1 MAAPAPAEEALRA
14 DEVDEVAPGAA
25 AGEPELELPELR
37 SVGPVDSSS
46 ESDQV
51 DCTDDEPAIAPA
63 PAELTAATSTAD
75 AAQRERPKTPA
86 EVVMEGVITASVLA
100 VTGEAE
106 EEACLA
112 AEAKENAPRQ
122 AGAGVLVAFEP
133 PPSQLPPPDQSSG
146 VAGII
151 GQLNMALAKNLHRII
166 DTFRE
171 FDEDESG
178 KINKREFRLALQKLG
193 IVAHKSASDL
203 TFDLFDKDRSGT
215 IEYEELNTLLRR
227 LPDST
232 DEPAIAAAPAELTAA
247 TYKADAAE
255 RERPKTPAEAVV
267 EGVIAAGVLAVTTER
282 PKTPAEVVMEGVIAA
297 SVLAV
302 TGEAL
307 PDSAD
312 EPAIAAAA
320 AELTAATSTNDEPA
334 VVVAGAKENV
344 VLLKAVLLEDEDGKE
359 KLGQRIH
366 REVAI
371 FQDWNENQLA
381 EAGFTPEE
389 QAHINDIEPPNPTR
403 RQLFGSNSQALTTPQ
418 RKYLASSSTE
428 DDAEFM
434 RGDVKG
440 AADMDKA
447 GTPPRRR
454 SWLRWLWPGR
464 SKAGRVGDAGAQAEA
479 QAGTQK
485 VESEPDEELA
495 DGWQAEMLDD
505 GRIFYWSAKTEET
518 SWVRPSKPKPPEP
531 PEPPKLVGRIGRK
544 LALLH
549 RLKKNANSG
558 ASRIKVKLERDWHE
572 LRSITLLDVGR
583 WASYLFTTL
592 SHPFRSMFLA
602 CSVGLLGI
610 LCVPVL
616 LLLLPVRRFRPTW
629 WYSITNPLFA
639 QLWATFI
646 VAFEVFGGLRI
657 SFFGEEPMPGEKLVI
672 IANHHSSC
680 DWLVLLGLAA
690 RFRALE
696 GTRFVAETPTSNI
709 PFFKTM
715 LWLQQTGTS
724 SDFIATSRDLGEH
737 SRSLWMCLFP
747 ENNKVLPDA
756 SPSTARTWTWRR
768 RGSSQRVQPQ
778 DESPKS
784 PGSPESVPPPTLS
797 VKCPPGFGAG
807 HTVTVE
813 DPSTGKEWQVTVPVG
828 IAPGQTFEWKIP
840 QSESPKPP
848 KKRFWDLWTN
858 EDAAA
863 AADRLFKELDA
874 DGSGKISR
882 SELELCMR
890 EIYGKPLEAD
900 VLDKMIADF
909 DVDGDGEID
918 LLEFRIMMRACEK
931 EAEASKEAMTK
942 LKERAHAADLV
953 EKLRRVLLKKGL
965 FRVFETFRK
974 IDVDG
979 SGEIEVD
986 EFSDAMRLL
995 GLRLSDE
1002 DVDLLFRQI
1011 DADGSGTIEYRELN
1025 KLLRHGEDAPKG
1037 EISVASPSPKRK
1049 ETSPKRTSTLTY
1061 QHLSQPRAKILQDVL
1076 QGARPPLLHA
1086 FDMTLA
1092 YYDSDTGKPAT
1103 LWDGLFGT
1111 VSVDVLMRRIRLP
1124 KGPVVPNSV
1133 GTLKVTILHA
1143 TNLLSADSNGKSDPY
1158 VVVKAGGMAQK
1169 TKHVLET
1176 LDPVWNKTLE
1186 FQGKLETFLARPL
1199 HLKLFDMDV
1208 FSADDPL
1215 GEVKVSLDYLILGG
1229 QQDFVER
1236 VQPVNG
1242 TLDPSQGTLKVTIKH
1257 ANGLMAADSNGLS
1270 DPYVA
1275 VHAGGITKKSKVIP
1289 KTLDPTWNVT
1299 WELQGK
1305 LEVFLSEPMHI
1316 EIFDKDPFISDKS
1329 LKLYD
1334 DPLGDVRIPLDDIIA
1349 RGGLREMTEPLGVP
1363 EGAQEEMKEGQGTVS
1378 FEVEWISGQGTIY
1391 FSAEWLPSEGLSH
1404 SSKQNDIAVWL
1415 EDIWAEKD
1423 KALHAWKRDPACWF
1437 ERAGFQ
1443 HAWLRLCPMLV
1454 GMICYL
1460 TPYLVLAAAIVTG
1473 IMIGTGVGIS

>member
-25 AGEPELELPELR
+25 AGEPEPELPELR

-51 DCTDDEPAIAPA
+51 DCTNDEPAIAAA

-75 AAQRERPKTPA
+75 AVESERPKTPAEAVVEGVIAASVLAVTGEAEEEASKAAETKENAPRQAGAGVLVAFEPPRSQLPPPDQTSSVAGIIGQLKMALAMNLPRIIDTFREIDEDQSGKINKRGFRLALQKLGIVAHKSTCDLTFDSLDNDRSGTIEYEELKTHLRLLPDLTDEPAIAAAPAELTAATSTADAVESERPKTPAEAVVEGVIAASAMAVTAERPKTPA

-100 VTGEAE
+100 VTGEA
-106 EEACLA
+106 
-112 AEAKENAPRQ
+112 
-122 AGAGVLVAFEP
+122 
-133 PPSQLPPPDQSSG
+133 
-146 VAGII
+146 
-151 GQLNMALAKNLHRII
+151 
-166 DTFRE
+166 
-171 FDEDESG
+171 
-178 KINKREFRLALQKLG
+178 LQ
-193 IVAHKSASDL
+193 
-203 TFDLFDKDRSGT
+203 
-215 IEYEELNTLLRR
+215 
-227 LPDST
+227 
-232 DEPAIAAAPAELTAA
+232 
-247 TYKADAAE
+247 
-255 RERPKTPAEAVV
+255 
-267 EGVIAAGVLAVTTER
+267 
-282 PKTPAEVVMEGVIAA
+282 
-297 SVLAV
+297 
-302 TGEAL
+302 
-307 PDSAD
+307 DSAD
-312 EPAIAAAA
+312 EPAIAASA
-320 AELTAATSTNDEPA
+320 AEFTAVTSMNDEQA
-334 VVVAGAKENV
+334 VVAAGATENV
-344 VLLKAVLLEDEDGKE
+344 VLLKAVLQEDEDGKE

-366 REVAI
+366 REVA
-371 FQDWNENQLA
+371 FVQDWNENQLA

-389 QAHINDIEPPNPTR
+389 QLHIDNIEPPNPTR
-403 RQLFGSNSQALTTPQ
+403 RQLFGFNSQALTTPQ

-428 DDAEFM
+428 DDAEYM
-434 RGDVKG
+434 RGEVKS
-440 AADMDKA
+440 AADMNKA
-447 GTPPRRR
+447 VTPPRRR

-464 SKAGRVGDAGAQAEA
+464 STAGRVGDAGSQAEA
-479 QAGTQK
+479 QAGTQE
-485 VESEPDEELA
+485 VENEPEEELA

-505 GRIFYWSAKTEET
+505 GRIFYWNAKTEET
-518 SWVRPSKPKPPEP
+518 SWVRPSKPKQPEP

-549 RLKKNANSG
+549 RLKNNANAG
-558 ASRIKVKLERDWHE
+558 ASRIKAKLERDWYK

-602 CSVGLLGI
+602 CSVGLMGF

-616 LLLLPVRRFRPTW
+616 LLLLPIRRFRPTW

-672 IANHHSSC
+672 FANHHSSC

-737 SRSLWMCLFP
+737 SRSLWLCLFP

-778 DESPKS
+778 DESPKL
-784 PGSPESVPPPTLS
+784 PGSSESVPPPTLS

-813 DPSTGKEWQVTVPVG
+813 DPSTGKEWEVTMPEG
-828 IAPGQTFEWKIP
+828 IAPGQTFEWIIP
-840 QSESPKPP
+840 QAPKPPP
-848 KKRFWDLWTN
+848 KKRFWDSWTN

-890 EIYGKPLEAD
+890 EIYGKPLEAE

-918 LLEFRIMMRACEK
+918 LMEFRIMMRACEK
-931 EAEASKEAMTK
+931 EAEAAKEAMTK

-953 EKLRRVLLKKGL
+953 AKLRRVLLKKGL

-1049 ETSPKRTSTLTY
+1049 ETSPKRTSTSTY

-1092 YYDSDTGKPAT
+1092 YYDSDTGKPAS

-1111 VSVDVLMRRIRLP
+1111 VSVDVLMRRIPLP

-1158 VVVKAGGMAQK
+1158 VVVKAGGMAQR

-1176 LDPVWNKTLE
+1176 LDPVWNKTME

-1275 VHAGGITKKSKVIP
+1275 VHAGGFAKKSKVIP
-1289 KTLDPTWNVT
+1289 KTLDPVWNVT

-1305 LEVFLSEPMHI
+1305 LEVFLAEPMHI

-1349 RGGLREMTEPLGVP
+1349 RGGKREMTEPLGVP
-1363 EGAQEEMKEGQGTVS
+1363 EGAPEEMKEGQGTVS
-1378 FEVEWISGQGTIY
+1378 FEVEWISGQGTVY

-1404 SSKQNDIAVWL
+1404 NSKQNDIAVWL

-1454 GMICYL
+1454 GIICYL

-1473 IMIGTGVGIS
+1473 IMIGTGVGT